1 MRRSY
6 IDNAS
11 KRLGF
16 PNGSTGP
23 ERNAFNFYQA
33 TQPEDFDNSRWAP
46 GPSRAHEILSSIL
59 AEAPGRRTLHERHMH
74 FLDPEGLR
82 RERAAAAAAN
92 GSSSSGRNLV
102 YINLLRDPGALRASS
117 FYFARDCICM
127 QRPAYNYT
135 IRNSSWYE
143 IQDEW
148 CKTEWHRKSEALCAT
163 DVNSCYADLDSCRR
177 TFPADALG
185 GTVELDFMCGTHADC
200 ADDQP
205 IEVKFSRALRNL
217 RDSYL
222 WVGVLERLQ
231 DSLRLLQTLL
241 PEYFGHMNASHWA
254 HAHFQPDHVASEHGA
269 PASSEDPAAAPTG
282 GSAPPSAETIA
293 IMRRDPHMRAEFE
306 LYERANDVL
315 NCKLQGCG
323 LAGGGGGSGRM
334 LSEDRRTD
342 GGSSIGATW
351 PTIVEST
358 VMAARAPTAP
368 NQTVKRGWRMDM
380 MAAMK
385 KVLSPSSVPKITPME
400 AVNASANPAIPKVA
414 AATTVSSA
422 SAIGRSTSATAKSVL
437 LCIVLAD
444 PPRTPRARCH
454 HTKLSFLWLSPPPTL
469 AILYEPRA
477 PVP

>member
-323 LAGGGGGSGRM
+323 LAGGGGGSGAGNGDGNGRSSGGGNPAG
-334 LSEDRRTD
+334 LAPPAEGAGGRGGADAVGSDAAAAAGADAGADAGASTGA
-342 GGSSIGATW
+342 GGSRSGGSGSGAGGGGGGGGPVT
-351 PTIVEST
+351 
-358 VMAARAPTAP
+358 
-368 NQTVKRGWRMDM
+368 Q
-380 MAAMK
+380 
-385 KVLSPSSVPKITPME
+385 LTP
-400 AVNASANPAIPKVA
+400 
-414 AATTVSSA
+414 ATQ
-422 SAIGRSTSATAKSVL
+422 
-437 LCIVLAD
+437 
-444 PPRTPRARCH
+444 H
-454 HTKLSFLWLSPPPTL
+454 HLQP
-469 AILYEPRA
+469 
-477 PVP
+477 

>member
-1 MRRSY
+1 MPRLAPPRPASPRLASPHLAPRAPRSY

-46 GPSRAHEILSSIL
+46 GPSRAHEILSGML

-74 FLDPEGLR
+74 FLDPEGLKQ
-82 RERAAAAAAN
+82 EPNPEAVN
-92 GSSSSGRNLV
+92 GSSSGRNLV

-127 QRPAYNYT
+127 QRPAYTYT

-148 CKTEWHRKSEALCAT
+148 CKAEWPRKSDALCAT
-163 DVNSCYADLDSCRR
+163 DVNSCYADLDSCRA

-200 ADDQP
+200 ADGQP
-205 IEVKFSRALRNL
+205 IALKSARALRNL

-222 WVGVLERLQ
+222 WVGVLERMH

-241 PEYFGHMNASHWA
+241 PEYFGHMDAGYWANAN
-254 HAHFQPDHVASEHGA
+254 FQPDHVASEHGA
-269 PASSEDPAAAPTG
+269 PDSSEPPAAAPPG

-293 IMRRDPHMRAEFE
+293 IMRRDPHMSAEFE

-315 NCKLQGCG
+315 SCKLQGCG
-323 LAGGGGGSGRM
+323 LAEAGREAGSDAAGLALSAEGAGGRSGGDASGSGSGSGSGGGGG
-334 LSEDRRTD
+334 
-342 GGSSIGATW
+342 GGGPITQLTPAT
-351 PTIVEST
+351 
-358 VMAARAPTAP
+358 
-368 NQTVKRGWRMDM
+368 Q
-380 MAAMK
+380 
-385 KVLSPSSVPKITPME
+385 
-400 AVNASANPAIPKVA
+400 
-414 AATTVSSA
+414 
-422 SAIGRSTSATAKSVL
+422 
-437 LCIVLAD
+437 
-444 PPRTPRARCH
+444 H
-454 HTKLSFLWLSPPPTL
+454 HLQP
-469 AILYEPRA
+469 
-477 PVP
+477 

>member
-59 AEAPGRRTLHERHMH
+59 AEAPGKRTLHERHMH
-74 FLDPEGLR
+74 FLDPEGVR

-148 CKTEWHRKSEALCAT
+148 CKAEWHRKSEALCAT

-200 ADDQP
+200 AEGQP
-205 IEVKFSRALRNL
+205 IEVKSARALRNL

-231 DSLRLLQTLL
+231 DSLRLLQVLL
-241 PEYFGHMNASHWA
+241 PEYFGHMNASYWA
-254 HAHFQPDHVASEHGA
+254 NAHFQPDHVASEHGA
-269 PASSEDPAAAPTG
+269 PAASEAPAAVPIG

-323 LAGGGGGSGRM
+323 LAGGGGGSGAG
-334 LSEDRRTD
+334 D
-342 GGSSIGATW
+342 GGG
-351 PTIVEST
+351 
-358 VMAARAPTAP
+358 
-368 NQTVKRGWRMDM
+368 NGGG
-380 MAAMK
+380 
-385 KVLSPSSVPKITPME
+385 
-400 AVNASANPAIPKVA
+400 NPASLAPPAEGAGGRGGADAVGSGA
-414 AATTVSSA
+414 AAGAGADAGA
-422 SAIGRSTSATAKSVL
+422 STGAGGSRSGGSGGGADGGGGGGGPVTQLTPATQ
-437 LCIVLAD
+437 
-444 PPRTPRARCH
+444 H
-454 HTKLSFLWLSPPPTL
+454 HLQP
-469 AILYEPRA
+469 
-477 PVP
+477 